1 MIGMGKINR
10 FLLFF
15 VAVVL
20 LAGVCRGQEQEG
32 FAAFANRF
40 LSDCE
45 FQKSRVMFPLQS
57 RQYDEDT
64 FRFVVVEEKDWQC
77 VPVSSFSIRIGECVE
92 TVEPGVRCIV
102 FTVEDTGIL
111 VEYRFGKIEERWF
124 LVGVVD
130 YSM

>member
-1 MIGMGKINR
+1 MRKINR
-10 FLLFF
+10 VLLLF

-20 LAGVCRGQEQEG
+20 SSGVCRGQEQED
-32 FAAFANRF
+32 FAAFASRF

-45 FQKSRVMFPLQS
+45 FQKARVTFPLQS

-64 FRFVVVEEKDWQC
+64 FRVVVVEEEDWQC
-77 VPVSSFSIRIGECVE
+77 VPVSSFSVKIDECVE
-92 TVEPGVRCIV
+92 TGGPGVRCIV

-111 VEYRFGKIEERWF
+111 VEYRFGKIEEKWF

>member
-1 MIGMGKINR
+1 MGKINR
-10 FLLFF
+10 VLLLF

-20 LAGVCRGQEQEG
+20 SAGVCRGQEQTED

-45 FQKSRVMFPLQS
+45 FQKSRVTFPLQS

-64 FRFVVVEEKDWQC
+64 FRVVVVEEEDWQC
-77 VPVSSFSIRIGECVE
+77 VPVSSFSIKMGECVE
-92 TVEPGVRCIV
+92 ALEPEVRCIV
-102 FTVEDTGIL
+102 FTVEDIGIL